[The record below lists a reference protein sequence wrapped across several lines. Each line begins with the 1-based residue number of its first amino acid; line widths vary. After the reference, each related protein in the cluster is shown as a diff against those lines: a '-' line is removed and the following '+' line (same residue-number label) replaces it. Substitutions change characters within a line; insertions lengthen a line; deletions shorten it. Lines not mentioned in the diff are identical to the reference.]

1 MTSSSYPRLL
11 GDIGGTHARFAWQSQ
26 ADAPLSDLATYLCAG
41 HATLPDAIRHYLQAQ
56 GKVAPRWCGL
66 GLATPI
72 AGDLVQMTN
81 HPWSFSI
88 AGLQRE
94 LGLERLKVLNDF
106 TALALA
112 LPTLGAADLHQIGGS
127 APAPACALAVLGPG
141 TGLGVSGLLPAGAG
155 HYVPV
160 TGEGGHVTLAAGNA
174 REAAVVAQL
183 AQRFGHA
190 SAERALSGPGLV
202 HLYEAVCTLAGHAA
216 APLAPA
222 DVIAGA
228 RRADDPACAE
238 ALDLFFNFLGSVA
251 GDLALTLGARG
262 GVYVAGGITPRLIP
276 ELERSAFRERFERKG
291 RFRDYLRPVPVF
303 VIQAAVS
310 PALTGAS
317 RALDL
322 P

>member
-1 MTSSSYPRLL
+1 M
-11 GDIGGTHARFAWQSQ
+11 
-26 ADAPLSDLATYLCAG
+26 
-41 HATLPDAIRHYLQAQ
+41 
-56 GKVAPRWCGL
+56 
-66 GLATPI
+66 
-72 AGDLVQMTN
+72 
-81 HPWSFSI
+81 
-88 AGLQRE
+88 
-94 LGLERLKVLNDF
+94 
-106 TALALA
+106 
-112 LPTLGAADLHQIGGS
+112 
-127 APAPACALAVLGPG
+127 
-141 TGLGVSGLLPAGAG
+141 
-155 HYVPV
+155 

-183 AQRFGHA
+183 TQRFGHA

-202 HLYEAVCTLAGHAA
+202 HLYEAVCTLAGHAVE
-216 APLAPA
+216 PLAPA
-222 DVIAGA
+222 DVIARA
-228 RRADDPACAE
+228 RRADDPACVE

-262 GVYVAGGITPRLIP
+262 GVYVAGGIPPRLIP